1 MVARAA
7 PREQEELLK
16 DALSRTVKTPR
27 VRRETVERLAL
38 RGSGSPSQAPS
49 ISRSRTEQKKQMP
62 TGRRC
67 VGSELVVT
75 PHRQCYAPDM

>member
-38 RGSGSPSQAPS
+38 RAHISIYLCSVVRAYFLSIRMCQKPSFDHWFIDIA
-49 ISRSRTEQKKQMP
+49 
-62 TGRRC
+62 
-67 VGSELVVT
+67 VVSV
-75 PHRQCYAPDM
+75 YKE

>member
-7 PREQEELLK
+7 PRELEELLK

-38 RGSGSPSQAPS
+38 RGTLDQP
-49 ISRSRTEQKKQMP
+49 ISNRAETQMP

-67 VGSELVVT
+67 MGSELVVT
-75 PHRQCYAPDM
+75 PRRQS

>member
-7 PREQEELLK
+7 PRELEELLK
-16 DALSRTVKTPR
+16 DALLRTVKTPR

-49 ISRSRTEQKKQMP
+49 ISRSRTEQK
-62 TGRRC
+62 RRC
-67 VGSELVVT
+67 QQEEDAWVPSWW
-75 PHRQCYAPDM
+75 

>member
-7 PREQEELLK
+7 PRGQEERLK
-16 DALSRTVKTPR
+16 DALSRTVQTLR
-27 VRRETVERLAL
+27 ARRETVERLAL
-38 RGSGSPSQAPS
+38 RGTLDQP
-49 ISRSRTEQKKQMP
+49 ISTRAEKQMP

-75 PHRQCYAPDM
+75 PRRQC